1 MNENIEI
8 KGITRTVSIEQTNGT
23 VNFHGFV

>member
-8 KGITRTVSIEQTNGT
+8 CMCNL
-23 VNFHGFV
+23 

>member
-8 KGITRTVSIEQTNGT
+8 KV
-23 VNFHGFV
+23 F